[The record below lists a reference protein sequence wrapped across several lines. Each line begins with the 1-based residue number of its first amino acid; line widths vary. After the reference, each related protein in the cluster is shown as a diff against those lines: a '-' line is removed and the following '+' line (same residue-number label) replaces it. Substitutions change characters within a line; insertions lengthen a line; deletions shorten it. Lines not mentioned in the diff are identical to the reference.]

1 MILFRKTENKGD
13 IMKGNIK
20 KFVIIVAIVAA
31 LFFTYP
37 VNMSRADREY
47 VKEQIEDIKEKQ
59 NSDRIAFAHISYTGK
74 ARTDKGFVIYAFY
87 AVNSFSIDDKGEIFT
102 FEGSGSEHCIYTDNN
117 YNILKI
123 EYPLGVTSAD
133 YYKSRIKMFPLPV
146 RIRMI
151 GQSGT
156 SYKDEDFKKAEKIL
170 KGRQSR

>member
-1 MILFRKTENKGD
+1 MLLFRKTEDKGD
-13 IMKGNIK
+13 IMKENMK

-47 VKEQIEDIKEKQ
+47 VEEPLGRMEEKMCVTRATA
-59 NSDRIAFAHISYTGK
+59 SFVHISYTGK
-74 ARTDKGFVIYAFY
+74 AKTRDGYIIYGVY
-87 AVNSFSIDDKGEIFT
+87 AVNDCYINENNGKVCIDTSDGAEM
-102 FEGSGSEHCIYTDNN
+102 CIYTDKN
-117 YNILKI
+117 YKVLKI
-123 EYPLGVTSAD
+123 DGPFGVTSAD

-156 SYKDEDFKKAEKIL
+156 SCKDEDLKKEV
-170 KGRQSR
+170 SRY